1 MSIPAI
7 GAANPTEL
15 PSSKTLSTTD
25 PMQTAQS
32 GQLEMTPEEQA
43 VLTEALNSVMESMIE
58 QTWSQNMNIL
68 RSTKLSIAPEDL
80 G

>member
-1 MSIPAI
+1 MTIQAI
-7 GAANPTEL
+7 GTANQTEMPT
-15 PSSKTLSTTD
+15 SKALSTTD

-32 GQLEMTPEEQA
+32 GQIEMTPEEQA
-43 VLTEALNSVMESMIE
+43 LVAEALNNVMEGMIE

-68 RSTKLSIAPEDL
+68 RSTNLSIAPEDL